1 MINTFIKT
9 YYFFINNIFSLCT
22 LWLIAVLFLSCA
34 ATEKKVET
42 VFYPSPPET
51 PRLQFLVSIT
61 SEKDIGKKPGAFKE
75 FIIGRQIDSNEIAR
89 PFDIGAVKGRI
100 YISDK
105 TLNKIIIMDLENK
118 TFDFIKSER
127 EGAIGETAGIW
138 VTEDDHKYLADIK
151 RRQVLVFD
159 NNDKFLRAYGEKDQF
174 SKPIDVAV
182 YQDKIYVC
190 DFDKHQIIVIDK
202 TSGKTIQR
210 IGDTGTA
217 EERLY
222 KPTHIIVD
230 RLGNIYVNDSFN
242 YRIQKFSSNGEFK
255 KSFGYHGDTLGGFA
269 RPKGLAIDREGHLYV
284 VDAAFENVQIFDDKT
299 ADPLLFFG
307 GFGAGQGSMYLPTGI
322 YIDYYNAEY
331 FKEYVDKD
339 FDVKYLVYIGN
350 MLGDKKL
357 NVYGFGKWIGAKLPE
372 IKGKN

>member
-1 MINTFIKT
+1 MKNLSFI
-9 YYFFINNIFSLCT
+9 F
-22 LWLIAVLFLSCA
+22 LIAVIFFGCTA
-34 ATEKKVET
+34 AEKKFET

-61 SEKDIGKKPGAFKE
+61 SEKDIRKKPSAFRE
-75 FIIGRQIDSNEIAR
+75 FIIGKQIDSKWIAR
-89 PFDIGAVKGRI
+89 PFDMGAVKGRI

-105 TLNKIIIMDLENK
+105 TLNKVIIVDLENK

-127 EGAIGETAGIW
+127 EGAIGEIAGIW
-138 VTEDDHKYLADIK
+138 VTEDDYKYLADIK
-151 RRQVLVFD
+151 RRQILVFD
-159 NNDKFLRAYGEKDQF
+159 NNNKFLRAYGEKDQF
-174 SKPIDVAV
+174 SKPVDVAV
-182 YQDKIYVC
+182 YQEKIYVC

-202 TSGKTIQR
+202 ASGKTIQR
-210 IGDTGTA
+210 IGDAGTA
-217 EERLY
+217 EGRFY
-222 KPTHIIVD
+222 KPTHVIVD

-242 YRIQKFSSNGEFK
+242 YRIQKFNPKGEFK
-255 KSFGYHGDTLGGFA
+255 RSFGYHGDTLGGFA
-269 RPKGLAIDREGHLYV
+269 RPKGLDIDKEGHLYV

-299 ADPLLFFG
+299 AALLLFFG
-307 GFGAGQGSMYLPTGI
+307 GFGAGEGSMYLPMGL

-339 FDVKYLVYIGN
+339 FDVEYLVYVGN

-372 IKGKN
+372 IKGKR